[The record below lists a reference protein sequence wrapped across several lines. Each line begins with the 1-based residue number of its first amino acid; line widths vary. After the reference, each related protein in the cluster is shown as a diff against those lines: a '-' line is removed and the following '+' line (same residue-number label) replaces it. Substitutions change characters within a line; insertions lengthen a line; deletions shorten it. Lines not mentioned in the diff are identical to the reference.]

1 MKKTK
6 IKGCAS
12 LALALAL
19 VVPTTAKAASTVE
32 IQTGQTTLESTANAK
47 KEENISSQVQMNLDE
62 TGKVATYTINVEK
75 TNNTDDLKAIFYIS
89 DESNLANLEVISDD
103 NISQDQVK
111 VEDSL
116 DGKKISIDLKQAS
129 TINLK
134 ADIKDGKENK
144 LVFDYILA
152 NDSETA
158 LTSKRVISSISKD
171 QDGKASLKEQEVAGL
186 GSILGGKFVD
196 NSTIQWSDFLVNQS
210 PGDILT
216 NYAISLS
223 DGQTKP
229 ENLHI
234 EIYRASKEGF
244 VSEASHDLDFGDIKD
259 LTIPAGGAAK
269 ISFKTKADESVDTFT
284 ANGVELKREKST
296 EDAKDNQ
303 VESLTEQIN
312 ENDAKI
318 KEEIKKSDHPSEEKT
333 TSNENSKV
341 ENLTKD
347 IDKKD
352 EEIKEAIKEADKN
365 QENEDS
371 PAEKEVKIVVL
382 KDEAPAN
389 PVEDLPIKE
398 NLSQAEVDSLI
409 TDLDNR
415 TIKIQKTMQEIDKEY
430 GESLAKTTISAESK
444 SPNNETIADIIKDLD
459 DRNKAIQDEL
469 EKIYGKYAVDTV
481 MDLNKSIDDETYELI
496 TGVDKNNETIKEII
510 DQVNLSIETK
520 KALEDEKELANV
532 KALLDNVE
540 ELAENNEKALD
551 KVEEEDKKQENTQN
565 FKKVVPGYSEKVY
578 NDLEKVVTV
587 TLDPLKTPTQRV
599 DKETATKSYPT
610 IAKYLE
616 ELAAIKDSLK

>member
-32 IQTGQTTLESTANAK
+32 NQTGQTTLESTADAK

-62 TGKVATYTINVEK
+62 TGKVATYTINIEK
-75 TNNTDDLKAIFYIS
+75 TNETDDLKAIFYIS

-116 DGKKISIDLKQAS
+116 DGKKISVDLKQAS

-134 ADIKDGKENK
+134 ADIKEGKENK

-152 NDSETA
+152 NESETS

-171 QDGKASLKEQEVAGL
+171 QDGKAILKEQEVAGL

-210 PGDILT
+210 PEDILT
-216 NYAISLS
+216 NYPISLS
-223 DGQTKP
+223 DGQAKP
-229 ENLHI
+229 EKLHI
-234 EIYRASKEGF
+234 ETYRASKEGF
-244 VSEASHDLDFGDIKD
+244 VLEASHDLNFGGIKD

-284 ANGVELKREKST
+284 ANGVDLKREKST

-318 KEEIKKSDHPSEEKT
+318 KEEIKKSDQPSEEKT

-347 IDKKD
+347 IAKKD

-365 QENEDS
+365 QEKEDS

-415 TIKIQKTMQEIDKEY
+415 TIEIQKTMQEIDKEY
-430 GESLAKTTISAESK
+430 GESLAKTTTSTESE

-496 TGVDKNNETIKEII
+496 TEVDKNNETIKEII

-520 KALEDEKELANV
+520 RALDDEKELANV
-532 KALLDNVE
+532 KALLDNIE

-551 KVEEEDKKQENTQN
+551 KVEEEDKKLENTQN

-578 NDLEKVVTV
+578 KDLEKVVTV
-587 TLDPLKTPTQRV
+587 TLDPLKAPTQQV

-616 ELAAIKDSLK
+616 ELAIVKDLLK

>member
-6 IKGCAS
+6 IKGYAS

-32 IQTGQTTLESTANAK
+32 NQTGQTTLESTANAK
-47 KEENISSQVQMNLDE
+47 KEENISSRVQMNLDE

-116 DGKKISIDLKQAS
+116 DGKKISVDLKQAS
-129 TINLK
+129 AINLK

-152 NDSETA
+152 NEIETA
-158 LTSKRVISSISKD
+158 LTSKRVISTISKD

-196 NSTIQWSDFLVNQS
+196 NSTIQWSDLLVNQS
-210 PGDILT
+210 PEDILT

-269 ISFKTKADESVDTFT
+269 ISFKTKADESVDIFT
-284 ANGVELKREKST
+284 ANGVELKRETST

-318 KEEIKKSDHPSEEKT
+318 KEEIKKSDHPSQEKT
-333 TSNENSKV
+333 TSNEDSKV
-341 ENLTKD
+341 ENLPKE

-365 QENEDS
+365 QEKEDS

-382 KDEAPAN
+382 KDETPAN
-389 PVEDLPIKE
+389 PVEDLPLKE

-415 TIKIQKTMQEIDKEY
+415 TIEIQKTMQEIDKEY

-520 KALEDEKELANV
+520 KALDDEKELANV

-587 TLDPLKTPTQRV
+587 TLDPLKAPTQQV

-616 ELAAIKDSLK
+616 ELAVVKDLLK

>member
-6 IKGCAS
+6 IKGYAS

-32 IQTGQTTLESTANAK
+32 NQTGQTTLESTANAK
-47 KEENISSQVQMNLDE
+47 KEENISSRVQMNLDE

-116 DGKKISIDLKQAS
+116 DGKKISVDLKQAS
-129 TINLK
+129 AINLK

-152 NDSETA
+152 NEIETA
-158 LTSKRVISSISKD
+158 LTSKRVISTISKD

-196 NSTIQWSDFLVNQS
+196 NSTIQWSDLLVNQS
-210 PGDILT
+210 PEDILT

-269 ISFKTKADESVDTFT
+269 ISFKTKADESVDIFT

-318 KEEIKKSDHPSEEKT
+318 KEEIKKSDHPSQEKT
-333 TSNENSKV
+333 TSNEDSKV

-365 QENEDS
+365 QEKEDS

-389 PVEDLPIKE
+389 PVEDLSIKE

-415 TIKIQKTMQEIDKEY
+415 TIEIQKTMQEIDKEY

-520 KALEDEKELANV
+520 KALDDEKELANV

-587 TLDPLKTPTQRV
+587 TLDPLKAPTQQV

-616 ELAAIKDSLK
+616 ELAVVKDLLK

>member
-32 IQTGQTTLESTANAK
+32 NQTGQTTLESTADAK

-62 TGKVATYTINVEK
+62 TGKVATYTINIEK
-75 TNNTDDLKAIFYIS
+75 TNETDDLKAIFYIS

-116 DGKKISIDLKQAS
+116 DGKKISVDLKQAS

-134 ADIKDGKENK
+134 ADIKEGKENK

-152 NDSETA
+152 NESETS

-171 QDGKASLKEQEVAGL
+171 QDGKAILKEQEVAGL

-210 PGDILT
+210 PEDILT
-216 NYAISLS
+216 NYPISLS
-223 DGQTKP
+223 DGQAKP
-229 ENLHI
+229 EKLHI
-234 EIYRASKEGF
+234 ETYRASKEGF
-244 VSEASHDLDFGDIKD
+244 VLEASHDLNFGGIKD

-284 ANGVELKREKST
+284 ANGVDLKREKST

-318 KEEIKKSDHPSEEKT
+318 KEEIKKSDQPSEEKT
-333 TSNENSKV
+333 TSNEDSEV
-341 ENLTKD
+341 ENLTKE

-365 QENEDS
+365 QEKEDS

-389 PVEDLPIKE
+389 PVEDLPLKE

-415 TIKIQKTMQEIDKEY
+415 TIEIQKTMQEIDKEY
-430 GESLAKTTISAESK
+430 GESLAKTTISTESE

-496 TGVDKNNETIKEII
+496 TEVDKNNETIKEII

-520 KALEDEKELANV
+520 KALDDEKELANV
-532 KALLDNVE
+532 KALLDNVD

-587 TLDPLKTPTQRV
+587 TLDPLKAPTQQV

-616 ELAAIKDSLK
+616 ELAIVKDLLK

>member
-32 IQTGQTTLESTANAK
+32 NQTGQTTLESTANAK

-62 TGKVATYTINVEK
+62 TGKVATYTINIEK

-116 DGKKISIDLKQAS
+116 DGKKISVDLKQAS

-152 NDSETA
+152 NEIETA
-158 LTSKRVISSISKD
+158 LTSKRVISTISKD

-196 NSTIQWSDFLVNQS
+196 NSTIQWSDFLINQS
-210 PGDILT
+210 PEDILT

-259 LTIPAGGAAK
+259 LTIPANGAAK
-269 ISFKTKADESVDTFT
+269 ISFKTKTDESVDTFT
-284 ANGVELKREKST
+284 ANGVELKRETSA

-333 TSNENSKV
+333 TSNEDSKV
-341 ENLTKD
+341 ENLTKE

-365 QENEDS
+365 QEKEDS

-382 KDEAPAN
+382 KDEPPAS

-398 NLSQAEVDSLI
+398 HLSQAEVDSLI

-415 TIKIQKTMQEIDKEY
+415 TIEIQKTMQEIDKEY
-430 GESLAKTTISAESK
+430 GESLAKTTNSAESK
-444 SPNNETIADIIKDLD
+444 SPTNETIADIIKDLD

-520 KALEDEKELANV
+520 KALDDEKELANI

-587 TLDPLKTPTQRV
+587 TLDPLKAPTQQV

-616 ELAAIKDSLK
+616 ELAIVKDLLK

>member
-6 IKGCAS
+6 IKGYAS

-32 IQTGQTTLESTANAK
+32 NQTGQTTLESTANAK
-47 KEENISSQVQMNLDE
+47 KEENISSRVQMNLDE

-116 DGKKISIDLKQAS
+116 DGKKISVDLKQAS
-129 TINLK
+129 AINLK

-152 NDSETA
+152 NEIETA
-158 LTSKRVISSISKD
+158 LTSKRVISTISKD

-196 NSTIQWSDFLVNQS
+196 NSTIQWSDLLVNQS
-210 PGDILT
+210 PEDILT

-269 ISFKTKADESVDTFT
+269 ISFKTKADESVDIFT
-284 ANGVELKREKST
+284 ANGVELKRETST

-318 KEEIKKSDHPSEEKT
+318 KEEIKKSDHPSQEKT
-333 TSNENSKV
+333 TSNEDSKV

-347 IDKKD
+347 ID
-352 EEIKEAIKEADKN
+352 
-365 QENEDS
+365 
-371 PAEKEVKIVVL
+371 L
-382 KDEAPAN
+382 
-389 PVEDLPIKE
+389 
-398 NLSQAEVDSLI
+398 SLI
-409 TDLDNR
+409 H
-415 TIKIQKTMQEIDKEY
+415 I
-430 GESLAKTTISAESK
+430 
-444 SPNNETIADIIKDLD
+444 
-459 DRNKAIQDEL
+459 
-469 EKIYGKYAVDTV
+469 
-481 MDLNKSIDDETYELI
+481 
-496 TGVDKNNETIKEII
+496 
-510 DQVNLSIETK
+510 
-520 KALEDEKELANV
+520 
-532 KALLDNVE
+532 
-540 ELAENNEKALD
+540 
-551 KVEEEDKKQENTQN
+551 
-565 FKKVVPGYSEKVY
+565 
-578 NDLEKVVTV
+578 
-587 TLDPLKTPTQRV
+587 
-599 DKETATKSYPT
+599 
-610 IAKYLE
+610 
-616 ELAAIKDSLK
+616 

>member
-6 IKGCAS
+6 IKGYAS

-32 IQTGQTTLESTANAK
+32 NQTGQTTLESTANAK
-47 KEENISSQVQMNLDE
+47 KEENISSRVQMNLDE

-116 DGKKISIDLKQAS
+116 DGKKISVDLKQAS
-129 TINLK
+129 AINLK

-152 NDSETA
+152 NEIETA
-158 LTSKRVISSISKD
+158 LTSKRVISTISKD

-196 NSTIQWSDFLVNQS
+196 NSTIQWSDLLVNQS
-210 PGDILT
+210 PEDILT

-303 VESLTEQIN
+303 VESLTEKIN

-333 TSNENSKV
+333 TSNEDSKV

-365 QENEDS
+365 QEKEDS

-382 KDEAPAN
+382 KDETPAN
-389 PVEDLPIKE
+389 PVEDLPLKE

-415 TIKIQKTMQEIDKEY
+415 TIEIQKTMQEIDKEY

-520 KALEDEKELANV
+520 KALDDEKELANV

-587 TLDPLKTPTQRV
+587 TLDPLKAPTQQV

-616 ELAAIKDSLK
+616 ELAVVKDLLK